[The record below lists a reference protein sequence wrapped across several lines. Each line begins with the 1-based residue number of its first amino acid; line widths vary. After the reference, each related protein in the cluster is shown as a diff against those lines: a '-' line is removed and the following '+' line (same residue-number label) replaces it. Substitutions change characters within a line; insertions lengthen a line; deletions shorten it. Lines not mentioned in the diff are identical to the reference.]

1 VKVTHLLPPV
11 TTRAFFV
18 VCVLVLQR
26 RGGEKKEIREVTG
39 RGEKNHFAFF
49 TLFVLLLLI

>member
-1 VKVTHLLPPV
+1 VRFLLCV
-11 TTRAFFV
+11 FWFFK
-18 VCVLVLQR
+18 
-26 RGGEKKEIREVTG
+26 GEEGKKKEIREVTG